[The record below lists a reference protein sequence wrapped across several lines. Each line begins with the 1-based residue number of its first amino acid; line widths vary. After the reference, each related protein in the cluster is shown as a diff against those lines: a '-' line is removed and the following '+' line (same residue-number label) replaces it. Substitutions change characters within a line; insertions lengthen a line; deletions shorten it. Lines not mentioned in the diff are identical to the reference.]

1 MIYYRVYNIWN
12 RYTFKDFIRK
22 FFLYLHGKFNLLKLI
37 SKMKAYFYFKNSSLC
52 YGNNIKVFGFSTLV
66 SVGKDCSF
74 YENCIFEFSENSTL
88 IIGNNCI
95 LSYGVI
101 IACNK
106 SVTIGNDVQIGEYTS
121 IRDTTHDYSEFGVP
135 MKYNKDISKEISIGN
150 NVWIGRNC
158 LIQPGSII
166 LDGTVVGAN
175 SIVKGIIGPN
185 KIYAG
190 SPLKAIKN
198 R

>member
-1 MIYYRVYNIWN
+1 
-12 RYTFKDFIRK
+12 
-22 FFLYLHGKFNLLKLI
+22 
-37 SKMKAYFYFKNSSLC
+37 
-52 YGNNIKVFGFSTLV
+52 
-66 SVGKDCSF
+66 
-74 YENCIFEFSENSTL
+74 
-88 IIGNNCI
+88 
-95 LSYGVI
+95 
-101 IACNK
+101 
-106 SVTIGNDVQIGEYTS
+106 
-121 IRDTTHDYSEFGVP
+121 
-135 MKYNKDISKEISIGN
+135 MKYNKDISKEIIIGN

-185 KIYAG
+185 QIYVG

>member
-1 MIYYRVYNIWN
+1 MKIIHQ
-12 RYTFKDFIRK
+12 FKTKSKIDFIRK
-22 FFLYLHGKFNLLKLI
+22 CVYVFFSRINYICYFSQLKSFYHFKKKNIQIGKNVTI
-37 SKMKAYFYFKNSSLC
+37 SGIGNQIKV
-52 YGNNIKVFGFSTLV
+52 GNNCRFFDNS
-66 SVGKDCSF
+66 
-74 YENCIFEFSENSTL
+74 IFEFSESC
-88 IIGNNCI
+88 IFEIGLNCVI
-95 LSYGVI
+95 SYGVI
-101 IACNK
+101 ISCRQSIK
-106 SVTIGNDVQIGEYTS
+106 IGNDVQIGEYTS
-121 IRDTTHDYSEFGVP
+121 IRDTTHDYSELGVP
-135 MKYNKDISKEISIGN
+135 MKYNKDITKEIIIGN

-185 KIYAG
+185 QIYAG